1 MSDKWVPV
9 KTVSAVKFDDLEAIR
24 VWLDRTHSGLQGG
37 IGRKTWNAE
46 QKSRFDG
53 KNKNR
58 AAQALLDYAEKEGMI
73 TAEDRKGKI
82 TTVQRF
88 LGNDVF
94 REAMGFDQSNP
105 DQIARTRP
113 KSEFD
118 IIARRFMRDLVG
130 QRDVTSRMNKDDI
143 IKYARPLAAM
153 QGVTTARLDAEA
165 LSTNTVTGKPKTTR
179 KKKPKRPEIAKH
191 VQYEEDIF
199 QALKAYGNG
208 KLESLYHS
216 ICSVELD
223 RHTPLVAIG
232 AWAFFETLTSCGG
245 RKDSNSFP
253 DYLQKSKLTAMGI
266 AGSTVAIKD
275 ALKRMSDYGNTN
287 KHHPVAATFN
297 GEQLNNDM
305 IALKEVVLK
314 CVAEAVQRTT

>member
-1 MSDKWVPV
+1 MV
-9 KTVSAVKFDDLEAIR
+9 
-24 VWLDRTHSGLQGG
+24 
-37 IGRKTWNAE
+37 
-46 QKSRFDG
+46 
-53 KNKNR
+53 
-58 AAQALLDYAEKEGMI
+58 
-73 TAEDRKGKI
+73 
-82 TTVQRF
+82 
-88 LGNDVF
+88 
-94 REAMGFDQSNP
+94 
-105 DQIARTRP
+105 
-113 KSEFD
+113 
-118 IIARRFMRDLVG
+118 
-130 QRDVTSRMNKDDI
+130 
-143 IKYARPLAAM
+143 
-153 QGVTTARLDAEA
+153 
-165 LSTNTVTGKPKTTR
+165 
-179 KKKPKRPEIAKH
+179 
-191 VQYEEDIF
+191 
-199 QALKAYGNG
+199 
-208 KLESLYHS
+208 
-216 ICSVELD
+216 LD